1 MNIIFQLNFESI
13 SETLKYEIYDT
24 ICEAVEASELV
35 RVVFEGEARRVFYFR
50 SRSEV
55 AETLYDEPLKSANY
69 MTKQQSY
76 GTGRRATG
84 DGL

>member
-35 RVVFEGEARRVFYFR
+35 RVVFEGETRRVFYFR

-55 AETLYDEPLKSANY
+55 AETLYGDPLKSAN
-69 MTKQQSY
+69 
-76 GTGRRATG
+76 
-84 DGL
+84 